1 MKQLD
6 PVYQK
11 YHTRGL
17 EVIGMNMEKTAGNQA
32 PEIYA
37 EDEAKVKAFI
47 AKAGHRWLQATQA
60 SIERV
65 AIEIIHVN
73 TYPTLI
79 LLDRDGRVVTRE
91 ARGEELA
98 AMLERLLP

>member
-1 MKQLD
+1 
-6 PVYQK
+6 
-11 YHTRGL
+11 
-17 EVIGMNMEKTAGNQA
+17 MNMEKTAGNQA